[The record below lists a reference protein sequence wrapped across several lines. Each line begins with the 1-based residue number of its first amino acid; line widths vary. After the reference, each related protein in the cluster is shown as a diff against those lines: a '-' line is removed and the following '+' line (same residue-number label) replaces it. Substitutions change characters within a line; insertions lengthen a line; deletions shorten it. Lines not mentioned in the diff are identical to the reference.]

1 MRELAVQLTTDN
13 YITIIVVFIGYL
25 IAGIT
30 AFVVLKVN
38 VAENKK
44 DIDSLR
50 NEHLNLKEDM
60 KDSILEIKEII
71 HLDREEN
78 RTDHEDIMHKI
89 TSALREDKIDNKEAH
104 DSITKALS
112 SVAINVSG
120 LSTKITQLIEREK
133 IRYEN

>member
-71 HLDREEN
+71 RLDREEN

-89 TSALREDKIDNKEAH
+89 TSALREDKRDNKEAH